1 MDNSIKYINLNELIP
16 GEFQPHIEETKTSL
30 ENLTNSIKNNGIII
44 PLIVRPK
51 GIQYEIILGNRRYNA
66 ARILRIEKIPVII
79 LDIDDAKAI
88 NLIIS
93 DNVQRK
99 ELTGKEEGYL
109 YEKAIEYQ
117 NITKEKLNINL
128 GIPLDRIE
136 AKLNLVKE
144 ERKKEP
150 PKLFDNQNDVSTSSM
165 PNFINND
172 IINLSELDKKERNEF
187 NMNNNQFVNNN
198 QINTNNQQQSTLE
211 QNMSQSEPAFGRR
224 FFPSLEDEPT
234 NMNLNT
240 GIGNINIPNNITSQ
254 PSNNNIDPTP
264 ASFIDLT
271 DTSHEEPINL
281 TQNIQTPINS
291 QTSSINMPNVQ
302 TSFNNQSPINEMPS
316 QSINQGQDI
325 NYKLNQM
332 SPIPNN
338 LDTSQNQQTPQ
349 GQFINQ
355 SLDIQSPQNI
365 QPNLINQ
372 QPQESVQSMNTNN
385 LTPTYNEI
393 NNTISDYSIPPIEP
407 QNINN
412 QPQVNE
418 LNTNNIENSQDTD
431 QTTDD
436 LDSENIPDDSTL
448 SQETEHKNVIPIVN
462 MIKDLAINIEALG
475 YNIEITEDDNQENY
489 KITIEVEK

>member
-1 MDNSIKYINLNELIP
+1 
-16 GEFQPHIEETKTSL
+16 
-30 ENLTNSIKNNGIII
+30 
-44 PLIVRPK
+44 
-51 GIQYEIILGNRRYNA
+51 
-66 ARILRIEKIPVII
+66 
-79 LDIDDAKAI
+79 
-88 NLIIS
+88 
-93 DNVQRK
+93 
-99 ELTGKEEGYL
+99 
-109 YEKAIEYQ
+109 
-117 NITKEKLNINL
+117 
-128 GIPLDRIE
+128 
-136 AKLNLVKE
+136 
-144 ERKKEP
+144 
-150 PKLFDNQNDVSTSSM
+150 
-165 PNFINND
+165 
-172 IINLSELDKKERNEF
+172 
-187 NMNNNQFVNNN
+187 
-198 QINTNNQQQSTLE
+198 
-211 QNMSQSEPAFGRR
+211 
-224 FFPSLEDEPT
+224 
-234 NMNLNT
+234 
-240 GIGNINIPNNITSQ
+240 
-254 PSNNNIDPTP
+254 
-264 ASFIDLT
+264 
-271 DTSHEEPINL
+271 
-281 TQNIQTPINS
+281 
-291 QTSSINMPNVQ
+291 
-302 TSFNNQSPINEMPS
+302 MPS